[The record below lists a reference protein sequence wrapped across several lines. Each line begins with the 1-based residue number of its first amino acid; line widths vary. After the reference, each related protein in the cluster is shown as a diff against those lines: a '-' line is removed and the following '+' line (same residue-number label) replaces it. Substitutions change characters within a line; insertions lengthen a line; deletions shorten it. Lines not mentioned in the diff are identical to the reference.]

1 MKLSETEVD
10 GRVFKRMNLNRN
22 LELEK
27 SVKLKDLSKDLLFI
41 TDGYFDFNEMIWKD
55 RSDGRAIKP
64 SQWYQND
71 LFYLRQIFHFQGRR
85 HYNAR
90 FDFGV
95 QAAPGA
101 AVLPEA
107 MLYHI
112 ENQPELSY
120 YERSPCIYENKY
132 KNVPFSMGNFR
143 NKKNSER
150 KFSLRFLLIK
160 FMQSCYG
167 NL

>member
-1 MKLSETEVD
+1 MNLSETEVD

-71 LFYLRQIFHFQGRR
+71 LFYLRQIFHFQFFANLR
-85 HYNAR
+85 
-90 FDFGV
+90 
-95 QAAPGA
+95 
-101 AVLPEA
+101 PET
-107 MLYHI
+107 L
-112 ENQPELSY
+112 
-120 YERSPCIYENKY
+120 
-132 KNVPFSMGNFR
+132 
-143 NKKNSER
+143 
-150 KFSLRFLLIK
+150 
-160 FMQSCYG
+160 
-167 NL
+167 